1 MPVIP
6 ALSRLRKEDCNEFG
20 VSLRYSVKK
29 KKKKSKE
36 TKVVHKAGFKK
47 QQQQKKV
54 FKVKFH
60 SLGHIRR
67 EGNSGL

>member
-29 KKKKSKE
+29 KKKSKE

-47 QQQQKKV
+47 QQQQKK
-54 FKVKFH
+54 FLK
-60 SLGHIRR
+60 
-67 EGNSGL
+67 

>member
-1 MPVIP
+1 MS
-6 ALSRLRKEDCNEFG
+6 L
-20 VSLRYSVKK
+20 VSAYATVL

-47 QQQQKKV
+47 QQQQQKV

-60 SLGHIRR
+60 SLGHIGR